1 MKKYGIKNIFIIFVI
16 ILLFIG
22 LVYSLLENKIR
33 IKNYNK
39 NITINYN
46 DEYSY
51 DLLKVCYGNY
61 FSCKELKPE
70 IYGVVD
76 TSKIGTYKISYSYK
90 YNNKKLLLKETV
102 KVMDN
107 IKPKIILKDDAIYSC
122 KDGKIYNLYYKAKD
136 NFDGDLTSK
145 VKVTKKDGK
154 VILKVKDSHKN
165 VTIKEL
171 DIHKE
176 DNESP
181 KIKLKGYKE
190 RNFVVGSNYVDD
202 GVEVKDNCDKNI
214 KVTKKSN
221 VDYNKA
227 GSYEIKYTAKDSSG
241 NTSTVKRIINIK
253 DIDSKDKMVY
263 LTFDDGPSVYTLEL
277 LNVLKKYNVKATFFV
292 TNNGDEKI
300 IKRAYD
306 EGHKIGIHSYTHNFA
321 YIYSSIDNYF
331 EDLYKMQEK
340 LKSLTGETITLVRF
354 PSGSSNLISKNYD
367 NGTKIMS
374 TLTKMV
380 EQRGFTYCDWDISCM
395 DYLNEGMD
403 SVKVYNKVISQLKED
418 RTIVLQHDIRKY
430 STDSVEMIIK
440 YCIENGYTF
449 DVIREENYIVHHN
462 LNN

>member
-39 NITINYN
+39 SITINYN

-51 DLLKVCYGNY
+51 DLLRVCYGNY

-76 TSKIGTYKISYSYK
+76 TSKIGTYKVSYSYK
-90 YNNKKLLLKETV
+90 YKNKKLLLKETV

-107 IKPKIILKDDAIYSC
+107 IKPKITLKDDVIYSC

-145 VKVTKKDGK
+145 VKVIKKDGK

-176 DNESP
+176 DNEAP
-181 KIKLKGYKE
+181 NIKLKGYKE

-277 LNVLKKYNVKATFFV
+277 LDVLKKYNVKATFFV

-354 PSGSSNLISKNYD
+354 PSGSSNIISKSYD

-374 TLTKMV
+374 TLTRMV
-380 EQRGFTYCDWDISCM
+380 EQRGFTYCDWDIACM
-395 DYLNEGMD
+395 DYLNEGID

-449 DVIREENYIVHHN
+449 DVIREDNYIVHHN

>member
-61 FSCKELKPE
+61 FLCKELKPE

-107 IKPKIILKDDAIYSC
+107 IKPKITLKDDVIYSC
-122 KDGKIYNLYYKAKD
+122 KDGKIYNLYYKAND

-145 VKVTKKDGK
+145 VKVIKKDGK

-171 DIHKE
+171 DIYKE
-176 DNESP
+176 DNEAP
-181 KIKLKGYKE
+181 KIKLNGYKE

-221 VDYNKA
+221 VDFNKA

-277 LNVLKKYNVKATFFV
+277 LDVLKKYNVKATFFV

-449 DVIREENYIVHHN
+449 DVIREDNYIVHHN

>member
-16 ILLFIG
+16 ILLFLG
-22 LVYSLLENKIR
+22 LIYSLLENKIR

-61 FSCKELKPE
+61 FSCKELKTE

-76 TSKIGTYKISYSYK
+76 SSKIGTYTVYYYFK
-90 YNNKKLLLKETV
+90 YNNKNYKLKEIV
-102 KVMDN
+102 KVKDK
-107 IKPKIILKDDAIYSC
+107 IKPKITVKDDVLYSC
-122 KDGKIYNLYYKAKD
+122 KNGKVYNLKYKAND
-136 NFDGDLTSK
+136 NYDGDITKK
-145 VKVTKKDGK
+145 VKVIKLKDK
-154 VILKVKDSHKN
+154 VILKVKDSNNN
-165 VTIKEL
+165 VTTKEL

-176 DNESP
+176 DNEAP
-181 KIKLKGYKE
+181 RIKLKGYKE
-190 RNFVVGSNYVDD
+190 RNFVVGSSYVDD

-214 KVTKKSN
+214 KIKTESN

-227 GSYEIKYTAKDSSG
+227 GTYEIKYSAKDSSG
-241 NTSTVKRIINIK
+241 NIGTVKRIINIK

-263 LTFDDGPSVYTLEL
+263 LTFDDGPSKYTLEL
-277 LNVLKKYNVKATFFV
+277 LDVLKKYNVKATFFV

-321 YIYSSIDNYF
+321 YIYSSTDNYF
-331 EDLYKMQEK
+331 EDLYKMQNK
-340 LKSLTGETITLVRF
+340 LKTLTGETVTLVRF
-354 PSGSSNLISKNYD
+354 PSGSSNLISKSYD

-380 EQRGFTYCDWDISCM
+380 EEKGFTYCDWDISCM

-449 DVIREENYIVHHN
+449 DVIREDNYIVHHN

>member
-22 LVYSLLENKIR
+22 LIYSLLENKIR

-46 DEYSY
+46 DEYNY

-61 FSCKELKPE
+61 FLCKELKPE

-76 TSKIGTYKISYSYK
+76 TSKMGIYKVSYSYK
-90 YNNKKLLLKETV
+90 YKNKKLLLKETV
-102 KVMDN
+102 KVRDN
-107 IKPKIILKDDAIYSC
+107 IKPKITLKDDVIYSC
-122 KDGKIYNLYYKAKD
+122 KDGKIYNLYYKATD

-145 VKVTKKDGK
+145 VKVTKKEGK

-171 DIHKE
+171 VINKE
-176 DNESP
+176 DKEAP

-214 KVTKKSN
+214 KVTTKSN

-227 GSYEIKYTAKDSSG
+227 GTYEIKYTAKDSSG
-241 NTSTVKRIINIK
+241 NISTAKRTINIK

-277 LNVLKKYNVKATFFV
+277 LDVLKKYNVKATFFV

-340 LKSLTGETITLVRF
+340 LKNITGETITLVRF
-354 PSGSSNLISKNYD
+354 PSGSSNIISKSYD

-374 TLTKMV
+374 TLTRMV

-449 DVIREENYIVHHN
+449 DVIREDNYIVHHN

>member
-61 FSCKELKPE
+61 FLCKELKPE

-76 TSKIGTYKISYSYK
+76 TSKIGTYKVSYSYK
-90 YNNKKLLLKETV
+90 YKNKKLLLKETV
-102 KVMDN
+102 KVRDN
-107 IKPKIILKDDAIYSC
+107 IKPKITLKDDVIYSC
-122 KDGKIYNLYYKAKD
+122 KGGKIYNLYYKAKD

-145 VKVTKKDGK
+145 VKVIKKDGK

-176 DNESP
+176 DNEAP
-181 KIKLKGYKE
+181 KIKLNGYKE

-277 LNVLKKYNVKATFFV
+277 LDVLKKYNVKATFFV

-340 LKSLTGETITLVRF
+340 LKNITGETITLVRF
-354 PSGSSNLISKNYD
+354 PSGSSNIISKSYD

-374 TLTKMV
+374 TLTRMV

-449 DVIREENYIVHHN
+449 DVIREDNYIVHHN

>member
-16 ILLFIG
+16 ILLFMG

-277 LNVLKKYNVKATFFV
+277 LDVLKKYNVKATFFV
-292 TNNGDEKI
+292 TNNGDGKI

-367 NGTKIMS
+367 KGTKIMS